1 MNVDRPGRSSGRQ
14 PQNMIGNENVELRMT
29 VERLKQELEVLTKQ
43 NLERMSLTP
52 MAAQPQMSGEG
63 EYSGSRLVVKVVI
76 LFPTVKVF
84 PCQPARMTRDTK

>member
-14 PQNMIGNENVELRMT
+14 PQNMIENENVELRMT

-52 MAAQPQMSGEG
+52 MAARPQMSGEG
-63 EYSGSRLVVKVVI
+63 EYSGSRLAVKGDI
-76 LFPTVKVF
+76 IPH
-84 PCQPARMTRDTK
+84 C